1 MIKRIITLLLVT
13 LMFSAV
19 RAEKDTTRITH
30 IRKMLDSLTIR
41 DSSYAARL
49 DFSLGQIY
57 ITDLLRNVAKIGK
70 VNLSIKEDNNLKVSC
85 NFNRIRIDELIVF
98 LCKEYGLDIDIT
110 GNIVSIFPYVRPS
123 PVPLKPIF
131 LYNKEDSTI
140 TYDFVNEKLHAVAR
154 KLSSISGINIIVPQE
169 LYEKSIS
176 GCVSSL
182 PVDMALYTLS
192 QSNKIKIVREKGS
205 NIWRITE
212 YDKEGGIQS
221 RYINNQITIDSSG
234 LLTTIIDKCSI
245 SDIIIDVCEK
255 SRINYHFINPVNAQ
269 ISLYFN
275 NVTIDEFFN
284 TLFTGTPYSYYV
296 ENGIYLFGTSTKENS
311 LIATKI
317 VPLRYRSVNNVID
330 IIPEGVKAGIQVE
343 AYAEQNSII
352 LCGDQKLISRAENFL
367 KSIDRTIPLVTIDV
381 IIVETNNSRTDE
393 VGLTAGSGEAPVS
406 TSVGYS
412 QGLDLTFGASSINKL
427 LDSFNG
433 FGSVKLGQVS
443 PNFYVNLKMMEA
455 KGEIKME
462 STPKLSTLNGHEA
475 TLTSGETKYY
485 KEVNNS
491 YMGTQNPVQLSSYTW
506 KSIEANLSLKITPFV
521 SGNNKITMN
530 IEISESEFTAREET
544 DAPPGTT
551 SRSFKSII
559 MVDNEEVVLLGGI
572 ERNRSEKS
580 STGLPFLARIPVLK
594 WFFGETVD
602 NKTIRKLNVFI
613 KPTIIN

>member
-1 MIKRIITLLLVT
+1 MIKRIITILLVT

-19 RAEKDTTRITH
+19 RAENDTTRITH

-70 VNLSIKEDNNLKVSC
+70 VNLSIKADNNLKVSC
-85 NFNRIRIDELIVF
+85 NFSRIRIDELIVF

-123 PVPLKPIF
+123 PVPPKPIF

-205 NIWRITE
+205 NIWKITE

-234 LLTTIIDKCSI
+234 LLTAIIDKCSI

-255 SRINYHFINPVNAQ
+255 SGINYHFINPVNAQ

>member
-176 GCVSSL
+176 GCVSRL

-234 LLTTIIDKCSI
+234 LLTAIIDKCSI